1 MRTASLGST
10 TRTLSRAAIAAFI
23 AAICV
28 AALAQA
34 ETFYERKP
42 ADIFLGE
49 KAPVSVTVVTER
61 ASGTVQAGLSNGMVV
76 LLKENHAS
84 PLAIARITVKTG
96 SIYEQEYLGTGI
108 SHLFEH
114 LIHGANTSTRSEA
127 ESHKILESIGNLTNA
142 STTYDQTSYYIKVAK
157 GDLGTAISL
166 LADWMK
172 NAKITDEEFNREMK
186 VVQRESERSESNP
199 NTILGRMMSE
209 TMFHVHPVRY
219 PVIGFDHVRAKLRLD
234 DIQSYRARMYAPNNM
249 VFTVVGDFDWHD
261 ALEQV
266 RAAVDGFTR
275 GAVPAIALPTEP
287 EQVSARVAS
296 RAIPNL
302 NTSLLAMSYR
312 TVSLTHPD
320 LYPLDVLAGVLG
332 QGESSRLVRVVRND
346 RRLVQSIVAWSWT
359 PGFDAG
365 QFAINASIPDPA
377 NVPKVRDAV
386 KEQLDLLKRK
396 LVKKAELERVKNSV
410 AAGHVYQNELIEAQ
424 AGSLASGYVSAGDP
438 DFDERYVAGIAAVT
452 SEEIRRV
459 ANTYFP
465 DDHLCDTLVE
475 PESTDRGGPGE
486 GVSGGAGKRASGAG
500 TGNKEQGTRNKDEAA
515 EPQAPGPKPQAQHD
529 PVRKDVL
536 PNGLRVLTR
545 RNPSVP
551 MVTFELYFLGGLRVE
566 TEQTSG
572 TSNFTAQLWGKSTK
586 HRSPTR
592 LADELEGMGASLS
605 TGSANNTIF
614 LRGTCLAKDFDR
626 MLEIAS
632 DVVLHPA
639 FDKDE
644 CEKLRTIILSRIK
657 ERDDSVHSQAQRLL
671 QRTFYPPDN
680 PFSMDMIGRAETVSS
695 FTLEQLEQFY
705 ATCATGPNG
714 VLAVWGDID
723 SASAQARLAKAFA
736 RLNAK
741 PAPKMEP
748 QPAPVLTEDKTA
760 AAYRERK
767 DAAAVFF
774 AWPDATLA
782 NLDDRYPMVVMEV
795 ILGGGSY
802 PGGWLHAALRGA
814 GLVYEVHAFNVFGLD
829 PRHFQIQAIT
839 NPAAVDQ
846 VKAVILEKVEK
857 MKKGEF
863 TPEEFALAK
872 KIALT
877 EHLTSQQT
885 NSQQAQA
892 AAIDE
897 LYGFGYDFSNRFPER
912 IDAVT
917 LDDVVRVANKYLTR
931 YACAIV
937 THKDAQQ
944 KGQAASAGEKK
955 E

>member
-10 TRTLSRAAIAAFI
+10 TRTLSRAAIAAFV

-28 AALAQA
+28 AALAPA

-96 SIYEQEYLGTGI
+96 SLYEQEYLGTGI

-114 LIHGANTSTRSEA
+114 LMHGANTTTRSEA
-127 ESHKILESIGNLTNA
+127 ESNKILESIGNLTNA

-275 GAVPAIALPTEP
+275 GAVPAIALPAEP
-287 EQVSARVAS
+287 EQVSPRVAS
-296 RAIPNL
+296 RAIPDL

-332 QGESSRLVRVVRND
+332 QGESSRLVRVVKND

-365 QFAINASIPDPA
+365 QFAITASVPDPA

-386 KEQLDLLKRK
+386 REQIDLLKRK
-396 LVKKAELERVKNSV
+396 LVNKGELERVKNSV
-410 AAGHVYQNELIEAQ
+410 AADHVYQNELIEAQ
-424 AGSLASGYVSAGDP
+424 AGSLAGGYVSAGDP

-475 PESTDRGGPGE
+475 PESGDRRGEPG
-486 GVSGGAGKRASGAG
+486 VRPASSSGGRGEPGVRPASAAPKAAQETASGAG

-515 EPQAPGPKPQAQHD
+515 EPQAPGPEPQAQHD

-551 MVTFELYFLGGLRVE
+551 MVTFELYFLAGLRVE
-566 TEQTSG
+566 TEQTNG
-572 TSNFTAQLWGKSTK
+572 ISNFAALLWGKSTK
-586 HRSPTR
+586 HRSASR

-671 QRTFYPPDN
+671 QRTFYPAGN
-680 PFSMDMIGRAETVSS
+680 PFSMDVLGRAETGSS
-695 FTLEQLEQFY
+695 FTPGQLEQFY

-714 VLAVWGDID
+714 VLAVWGDLEP
-723 SASAQARLAKAFA
+723 AAAQARLAKAFA
-736 RLNAK
+736 RLSAK

-748 QPAPVLTEDKTA
+748 LPAPVLTEDKTA
-760 AAYRERK
+760 TAYRERK

-857 MKKGEF
+857 MKKGEA
-863 TPEEFALAK
+863 TPDELALAK

-917 LDDVVRVANKYLTR
+917 LDDVVRVANKYSPATPAR
-931 YACAIV
+931 
-937 THKDAQQ
+937 
-944 KGQAASAGEKK
+944 S
-955 E
+955 